1 MERTMSEEEMRHRVV
16 FITGGNSGIGL
27 ETALLFAE
35 QGTNVA
41 IFSRRERENTIA
53 RTLIEAKEVNCLTIC
68 GDVSIER
75 EVELGLEKVYE
86 KFGRLDYAFNNA
98 GVEQKP
104 KPLFEQTEKEYNHI
118 MDVNVKG
125 VWACMKYEL
134 PLMMQNGGGMIVNN
148 SSVTGIIGSDRV
160 ATFVAAKHAV
170 VGLTRATALEY
181 AHVNIRVNA
190 ICPAGV
196 NTPMLDRIIG
206 DDPLTRDAID
216 DYHPLHRCATPREI
230 AESVL
235 WLCSNRSSFVTGH
248 ALVIDGGASIR

>member
-1 MERTMSEEEMRHRVV
+1 MAEEEMKDRVV

-35 QGTNVA
+35 QGTHVV

-53 RTLIEAKEVNCLTIC
+53 RTMVEAKDVSCLTIC

-104 KPLFEQTEKEYNHI
+104 KLLYEQTEKEFDYI
-118 MDVNVKG
+118 MDVNLKG
-125 VWACMKYEL
+125 VWACMKHEI
-134 PLMMQNGGGMIVNN
+134 PIMMENGGGMIVNN
-148 SSVTGIIGSDRV
+148 SSVTGIVGSDRL
-160 ATFVAAKHAV
+160 AAFVAAKHAV
-170 VGLTRATALEY
+170 VGLTKAAALEY
-181 AHVNIRVNA
+181 AYANIRVNA
-190 ICPAGV
+190 VCPAGV
-196 NTPMLDRIIG
+196 DTPMLDRIIG
-206 DDPLTRDAID
+206 EDPLTRDAVN
-216 DYHPLHRCATPREI
+216 DYHPLHRCANPREI

-235 WLCSNRSSFVTGH
+235 WLCSNRASFVTGH